1 MDDFCRANLPPAE
14 DWPTFVFELP
24 GLQFPPFLNCA
35 AALLDTAVDERGW
48 GDRVAITTGSG
59 ITWSYREL
67 RDAANRIANLLVHDG
82 GLVAGN
88 RVLLHGANHPMLA
101 AAWFGVVKAG
111 GIAVATMPKL
121 RAGELSTII
130 ERARV
135 THVICEAG
143 LSAELDAAMAS
154 LQWRGDVRRYDT
166 DDTHP
171 HARWLDGHSAAF
183 AAAETRADDPCL
195 IAFTSGTTGEPKATI
210 HFHRDVMAA
219 CHCFPQH
226 VLRPTADDVFCG
238 SPPLAFTFG
247 LGALL
252 LFPVSVGASVVL
264 LPKAGPEQLL
274 AAVERHR
281 VSILFTA
288 PAAYRAM
295 LDHLD
300 QRGPCDISSLRKCVS
315 AGEALPPWTRDAWQ
329 IRTGL
334 HLIDGI
340 GSTEMLHIFASTG
353 DTGTKDGAIGK
364 AVPGYRVAVVDEHGQ
379 CLPPYEIGYL
389 AVQGPTGCRYLNDTR
404 QRDYVKHGWNL
415 TGDSAYLDEDGYL
428 FYQARAD
435 DMIITSGY
443 TVSPGEVEQA
453 LLRHPD
459 IAECGVVG
467 HVDERGGTLI
477 CAHVVLRPGVDG
489 SDALTTQLQQHVKS
503 VIAPYKC
510 PHRVA
515 YHAAGLPRNES
526 GKLRRAVLRQAGHG
540 AARSMNQ
547 AVQSEEIL

>member
-1 MDDFCRANLPPAE
+1 MDDFCRANLPPIE
-14 DWPTFVFELP
+14 DWPTFLLDLP

-35 AALLDTAVDERGW
+35 AALLDAAVDERGW
-48 GDRVAITTGSG
+48 ADRVAIRTESG
-59 ITWSYREL
+59 VTWSYREL
-67 RDAANRIANLLVHDG
+67 RDTSNRIANMLAQDA

-88 RVLLHGANHPMLA
+88 RVLLHGTNHPLLA

-111 GIAVATMPKL
+111 GVVVTTMPKL
-121 RAGELSTII
+121 RAGELSTVID
-130 ERARV
+130 RAKV
-135 THVICEAG
+135 THAICEAA
-143 LSAELDAAMAS
+143 LSAELDAAITRM
-154 LQWRGDVRRYDT
+154 QWRGEVRRYDT
-166 DDTHP
+166 QDADP
-171 HARWLDGHSAAF
+171 GARWLDAYPAAF
-183 AAAETRADDPCL
+183 TAADTRADDPCL
-195 IAFTSGTTGEPKATI
+195 IAFTSGTTGEPKATV

-226 VLRPTADDVFCG
+226 VLKPTAADVFCG

-264 LPKAGPEQLL
+264 LPKANPERLL
-274 AAVERHR
+274 AAVARHR

-288 PAAYRAM
+288 PAAYRVM

-300 QRGPCDISSLRKCVS
+300 DHDVSSLRKCVA
-315 AGEALPPWTRDAWQ
+315 AGEALPPWTRDAWHA
-329 IRTGL
+329 RTGM

-340 GSTEMLHIFASTG
+340 GATEMLHIFASTG
-353 DTGTKDGAIGK
+353 DTASKAGTLGQ
-364 AVPGYRVAVVDEHGQ
+364 AVPGYRLAILDEQGR
-379 CLPPYEIGYL
+379 CLPPNQIGLL
-389 AVQGPTGCRYLNDTR
+389 AVQGPTGCRYLNDAR

-415 TGDSAYLDEDGYL
+415 TGDAAYLDEDGYL

-459 IAECGVVG
+459 VAECAVVG
-467 HVDERGGTLI
+467 QIDEWGGTLI
-477 CAHVVLRPGVDG
+477 CAHVVLQPGIEG
-489 SDALTTQLQQHVKS
+489 SDALTTQLQQHVKG
-503 VIAPYKC
+503 VIASYKC

-515 YHAAGLPRNES
+515 YHAGGLPRNGS
-526 GKLRRAVLRQAGHG
+526 GKLQRAALRQEANG
-540 AARSMNQ
+540 AMRAPNHTDRNELITS
-547 AVQSEEIL
+547 